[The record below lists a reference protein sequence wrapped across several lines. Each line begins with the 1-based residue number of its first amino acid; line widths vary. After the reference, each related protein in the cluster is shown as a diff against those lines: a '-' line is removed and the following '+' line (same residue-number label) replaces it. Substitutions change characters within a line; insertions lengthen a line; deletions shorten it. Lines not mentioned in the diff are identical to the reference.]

1 MSLAVEMALGAR
13 TQLRRAARLLLEMTD
28 RMSEDEIEAAG
39 YTSASTADLERIAAW
54 HIEGVPYGDWPG
66 GR

>member
-13 TQLRRAARLLLEMTD
+13 SQLRRAARLLIEVIDGMA
-28 RMSEDEIEAAG
+28 EDEIEAAG
-39 YTSASTADLERIAAW
+39 YTSEDTAVLERIAAW
-54 HIEGVPYGDWPG
+54 HIEGVPYGDWRG